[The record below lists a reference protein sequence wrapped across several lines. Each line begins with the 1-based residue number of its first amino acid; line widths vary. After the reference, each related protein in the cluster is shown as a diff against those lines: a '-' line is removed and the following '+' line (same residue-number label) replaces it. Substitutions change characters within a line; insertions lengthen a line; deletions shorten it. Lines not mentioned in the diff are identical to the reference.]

1 MRFAAVY
8 LGGAVT
14 AALLAATGLSTAVAQ
29 PASAGPAAAPAPM
42 EPPGAI
48 ALPLPEDSPPGSP
61 STERWVTYRGQP
73 RLTEVTQPTLT
84 PFLPRAGTTAGA
96 AVIVA
101 PGGGFVQ
108 LAIEKEGWNVA
119 RWLADQGIAAFVLK
133 YRLISRSKAGRIG
146 SAMAARPAAPA
157 EARDKLQTYGTGA
170 EDMRAA
176 IRLVR
181 TRAEE
186 WGVDPDR
193 IGAMGFSAGAT
204 LALSIATDPDPA
216 VRPNFVVP
224 VYAPA
229 GKIDVPHNAPPMF
242 AAIAADDGL
251 FAEHGI
257 GLVQAWHDAERPVE
271 FHLYEAGG
279 HGFGVPGVAG
289 TTTTGMMDQLLLW
302 LQARQLFAQTEP

>member
-1 MRFAAVY
+1 
-8 LGGAVT
+8 
-14 AALLAATGLSTAVAQ
+14 
-29 PASAGPAAAPAPM
+29 
-42 EPPGAI
+42 
-48 ALPLPEDSPPGSP
+48 
-61 STERWVTYRGQP
+61 
-73 RLTEVTQPTLT
+73 
-84 PFLPRAGTTAGA
+84 
-96 AVIVA
+96 
-101 PGGGFVQ
+101 
-108 LAIEKEGWNVA
+108 
-119 RWLADQGIAAFVLK
+119 
-133 YRLISRSKAGRIG
+133 
-146 SAMAARPAAPA
+146 
-157 EARDKLQTYGTGA
+157 
-170 EDMRAA
+170 
-176 IRLVR
+176 
-181 TRAEE
+181 
-186 WGVDPDR
+186 
-193 IGAMGFSAGAT
+193 MGFSAGAT